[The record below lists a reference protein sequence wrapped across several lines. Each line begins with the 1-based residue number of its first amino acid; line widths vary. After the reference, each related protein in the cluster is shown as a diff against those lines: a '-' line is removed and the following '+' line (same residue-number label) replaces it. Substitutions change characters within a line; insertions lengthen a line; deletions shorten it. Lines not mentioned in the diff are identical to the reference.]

1 MNEPMPNVKLTAREE
16 EIMNLFW
23 NEGAKF
29 VKELLEFYEEPKPHF
44 NTLSTIVRGLE
55 EKGFLSHQAYGTT
68 YRYFP
73 VISKEEFKKR
83 TLKGVIN
90 KYFNNSVFSA
100 VSALVREEKISVD
113 ELKKLIDEIEK
124 K

>member
-1 MNEPMPNVKLTAREE
+1 MNDLIINVRLTAKEE

-23 NEGAKF
+23 KEGAKF
-29 VKELLEFYEEPKPHF
+29 VKELLDFYEEPKPHF
-44 NTLSTIVRGLE
+44 NTISTIVRGLE
-55 EKGFLSHQAYGTT
+55 ERGFLSHHTFGTT
-68 YRYFP
+68 FQYFP
-73 VISKEEFKKR
+73 VISKEEFNKR